1 MTPVYAAAS
10 ALDAQLLMDL
20 LEDAGIHA
28 EVVSAGGA
36 GQVQVQV
43 GEADAEAARALVRH
57 LESGTDEIDDGLDDD
72 DGDGLAFESVV
83 LEDDDEDLLLDSTTL
98 GDD

>member
-28 EVVSAGGA
+28 EVVSAGA
-36 GQVQVQV
+36 VGQVEVQV

-57 LESGTDEIDDGLDDD
+57 LESGAGEIDDGLDDGD
-72 DGDGLAFESVV
+72 DDFAIESVV
-83 LEDDDEDLLLDSTTL
+83 LEDDDEDLLLDSTSL
-98 GDD
+98 DDD